1 MQTFNDNT
9 GRTWS
14 LTINV
19 DAIKRVRGLLDVD
32 LMHAVDGKLLERLVT
47 DPVMLCD
54 VVYALCKPEADPR
67 KVSDEDF
74 GRAMAGD
81 AIDAATT
88 ALLEELVGF
97 FPQAKRQ
104 VLRKALDKLKVLET
118 KVFDAVTARL
128 DSGEI
133 DRMLEAELNK
143 AALGQLPGAGGGELS
158 TSLPGSSG
166 STPDP

>member
-1 MQTFNDNT
+1 MQTFNDNS

-32 LMHAVDGKLLERLVT
+32 LMQALDGPRNLLERLVT
-47 DPVMLCD
+47 DPVLLCD
-54 VVYALCKPEADPR
+54 VVYVLCKPEADPR

-143 AALGQLPGAGGGELS
+143 VGDLS
-158 TSLPGSSG
+158 MSLPGSSI
-166 STPDP
+166 STPDR

>member
-1 MQTFNDNT
+1 MKTFTDNT

-32 LMHAVDGKLLERLVT
+32 LMQAIDGKLLEQLVT
-47 DPVMLCD
+47 DPVLLCD
-54 VVYALCKPEADPR
+54 VVYVLCKPEADPR

-81 AIDAATT
+81 AIDSATT
-88 ALLEELVGF
+88 AMLEELVGF

-118 KVFDAVTARL
+118 KVLGAVTARL

-133 DRMLEAELNK
+133 ERMLEAELNK
-143 AALGQLPGAGGGELS
+143 VGDLS
-158 TSLPGSSG
+158 MNLPGSSA
-166 STPDP
+166 SNPDP

>member
-1 MQTFNDNT
+1 MQTFTDNT

-32 LMHAVDGKLLERLVT
+32 LMQAIDGKLLERLVT
-47 DPVMLCD
+47 DPVLLCD
-54 VVYALCKPEADPR
+54 VVYALCKPEADA
-67 KVSDEDF
+67 KSITDEQF
-74 GRAMAGD
+74 GQSMAGD

-143 AALGQLPGAGGGELS
+143 VNLRVDGGGELS
-158 TSLPGSSG
+158 TNLPGSSG
-166 STPDP
+166 STPAP

>member
-1 MQTFNDNT
+1 MQTFTDNT
-9 GRTWS
+9 GQTWS

-32 LMHAVDGKLLERLVT
+32 LMQAIDGKLLERLVT
-47 DPVMLCD
+47 DPVLLCD
-54 VVYALCKPEADPR
+54 VVYALCKPEADA
-67 KVSDEDF
+67 KSITDEQF
-74 GRAMAGD
+74 GQAMAGD

-88 ALLEELVGF
+88 SLLEELVGF

-143 AALGQLPGAGGGELS
+143 VSGGGELS
-158 TSLPGSSG
+158 MSLPGSSA
-166 STPDP
+166 STQDP

>member
-32 LMHAVDGKLLERLVT
+32 LMQAIDGKLLERLVT
-47 DPVMLCD
+47 DPVLLCD
-54 VVYALCKPEADPR
+54 VVYALCKPEADA
-67 KVSDEDF
+67 KSITDEQF
-74 GRAMAGD
+74 GQAMAGD

-143 AALGQLPGAGGGELS
+143 VGEPFM
-158 TSLPGSSG
+158 SLPESSA
-166 STPDP
+166 SNPAP

>member
-1 MQTFNDNT
+1 MKTFNDNT

-32 LMHAVDGKLLERLVT
+32 LMQAIDGKLLERLVT
-47 DPVMLCD
+47 DPVLLCD
-54 VVYALCKPEADPR
+54 VVYALCKPEADA
-67 KVSDEDF
+67 KGVTDEQF
-74 GRAMAGD
+74 GQAMAGD
-81 AIDAATT
+81 AIDSATT

-143 AALGQLPGAGGGELS
+143 VNPGSGGGGLS
-158 TSLPGSSG
+158 MTLPGSSA
-166 STPDP
+166 SNPDP

>member
-1 MQTFNDNT
+1 MQTFTDNT
-9 GRTWS
+9 GQTWS

-19 DAIKRVRGLLDVD
+19 DAIKRVRGLLNVD
-32 LMHAVDGKLLERLVT
+32 LMQAIDGKLLERLVT
-47 DPVMLCD
+47 DPVLLCD
-54 VVYALCKPEADPR
+54 VVYAICKPEADA
-67 KVSDEDF
+67 KGVTDEQF
-74 GRAMAGD
+74 GQAMAGD

-143 AALGQLPGAGGGELS
+143 VGEPFTNS
-158 TSLPGSSG
+158 RASSG
-166 STPDP
+166 SILDP